1 MGGNKV
7 AAPSSQP
14 VTKKPSSTASAA
26 PKLGVGKALGSANGV
41 KKFGGGDSEDLK
53 AL

>member
-7 AAPSSQP
+7 AAPTSQP
-14 VTKKPSSTASAA
+14 ITKKPSSTVSAA
-26 PKLGVGKALGSANGV
+26 PKLGVGKAQGSTNGV
-41 KKFGGGDSEDLK
+41 KKFGGGDSEDMK